1 MDEARPTFRI
11 MR

>member
-1 MDEARPTFRI
+1 VDEARPTFRI